1 VISFRVDSGGA
12 QGKYGGD
19 PDLTTFGKIMG
30 GGLPIGAVGGKA
42 EFMDLL
48 DPSQGSPR
56 VISGGT
62 ASANPLSMA
71 AGLAA
76 MEQMTP
82 PVFARINRLGD
93 LLRKKAN
100 EVLAA
105 AGEPAQL
112 TGEGSLFRLLM
123 TDEPISDYR
132 TSIRKAAPQE
142 RFNRLHRNLLD
153 EGVIISKE
161 GLGCLSTPMGEAEV
175 NQFVEALERAAAKL
189 RRG

>member
-30 GGLPIGAVGGKA
+30 GGLPVGAVGGKA
-42 EFMDLL
+42 EVMDLL

-62 ASANPLSMA
+62 ASANPLTMA

-82 PVFARINRLGD
+82 PVYARINRLGD
-93 LLRKKAN
+93 LLRKKSN
-100 EVLAA
+100 EVFAA
-105 AGEPAQL
+105 AGEPGQL

-123 TDEPISDYR
+123 TDEPITDYR
-132 TSIRKAAPQE
+132 TSIQKAAPQE

-161 GLGCLSTPMGEAEV
+161 GLGCLSTPMGEMEV
-175 NQFVEALERAAAKL
+175 DQFVKALARAVAKL
-189 RRG
+189 RKG